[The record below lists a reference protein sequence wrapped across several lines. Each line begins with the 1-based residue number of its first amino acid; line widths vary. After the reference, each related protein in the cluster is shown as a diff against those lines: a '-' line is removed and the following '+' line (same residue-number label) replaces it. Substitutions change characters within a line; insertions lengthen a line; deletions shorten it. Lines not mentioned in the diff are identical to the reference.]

1 MSVKITNKRPPSV
14 KKPGRK
20 PAIHKLTPE
29 MVETACEAFELGMSQ
44 TRVARLLQIPE
55 STLSKLLKRD
65 EEAVQVLLSA
75 KEKGVKKH
83 LANIAFHSEKQ
94 WLASAWWLDR
104 TQQGEFSQNSNRT
117 GDSSQGSVLIQ
128 LVKNVTGKAKESTK
142 QATVD
147 V

>member
-1 MSVKITNKRPPSV
+1 MAVKITNKRPPSV
-14 KKPGRK
+14 TKVGRK
-20 PAIHKLTPE
+20 PAIRKLTAE

-55 STLSKLLKRD
+55 STFSKLLKRD
-65 EEAVQVLLSA
+65 EEVVQTLLSS

-83 LANIAFHSEKQ
+83 LANIARHSEKQ

-104 TQQGEFSQNSNRT
+104 TQQGEFSQQTNRT
-117 GDSSQGSVLIQ
+117 GNSSQGSVLIQ
-128 LVKNVTGKAKESTK
+128 LIKNTGKAQECVKKAT
-142 QATVD
+142 TVD

>member
-14 KKPGRK
+14 TKVGRK
-20 PAIHKLTPE
+20 PAISKLTSE

-55 STLSKLLKRD
+55 STFSKLLKRD
-65 EEAVQVLLSA
+65 EEAVQCLLSS
-75 KEKGVKKH
+75 KEKGVKRH
-83 LANIAFHSEKQ
+83 LANIAKHSEKQ

-104 TQQGEFSQNSNRT
+104 TQQGEFSQKTNRT
-117 GDSSQGSVLIQ
+117 GDSSTGSVLIQ

-147 V
+147 I

>member
-1 MSVKITNKRPPSV
+1 
-14 KKPGRK
+14 
-20 PAIHKLTPE
+20 

-55 STLSKLLKRD
+55 STFSKLLKRD
-65 EEAVQVLLSA
+65 EEAVQVLLSS

-83 LANIAFHSEKQ
+83 LANIARHSEKQ

-104 TQQGEFSQNSNRT
+104 TQQGEFSQKTNRT
-117 GDSSQGSVLIQ
+117 GDSSTGSVLIQ
-128 LVKNVTGKAKESTK
+128 LVKNVTGKAQESTK
-142 QATVD
+142 KATVD

>member
-1 MSVKITNKRPPSV
+1 MAVKISNKRPPSV
-14 KKPGRK
+14 TKVGRK
-20 PAIHKLTPE
+20 PAIRKLTPE

-55 STLSKLLKRD
+55 STFSKLLKRD
-65 EEAVQVLLSA
+65 EEVVQVLLSS

-83 LANIAFHSEKQ
+83 LANIAKHSEKQ

-104 TQQGEFSQNSNRT
+104 TQQGEYSPQTNRT
-117 GDSSQGSVLIQ
+117 GSSSAGSVLLT
-128 LVKNVTGKAKESTK
+128 LVQNVTGKTKETTK